1 VTREESPA
9 GNVHGAHGHGG
20 VASAATRH
28 RSALLIALGL
38 GALVFV
44 VEVVTALFANS
55 LALLSDAG
63 HVLTDVA
70 GLGLALAAIQVA
82 SRPARDPARTY
93 GHYRLEILA
102 ALVNA
107 VLLLGVSAFVLV
119 EAALR
124 LSDPPRV
131 VAVPVLVVASIGLV
145 ANLVALL
152 LLRRGASESLNVQGA
167 FLEVVAD
174 TLGSVGTIIAAVV
187 LVTTG
192 WRLVDPIVGAAVGL
206 FILPRAI
213 NIGGQ
218 ALRILLQAAPPHV
231 DVDALRR
238 HLGELPGV
246 VDVHDVHVWTLTSE
260 MHVASAHLMVGAGV
274 DTHAVLDRAREVLRD
289 DYEIPHATLQ
299 VEPDTHEGCAEVAW

>member
-1 VTREESPA
+1 MTRDGSHA
-9 GNVHGAHGHGG
+9 GHAGGAHTHGAVPTAG
-20 VASAATRH
+20 SRH
-28 RSALLIALGL
+28 RRPLLIALGL
-38 GALVFV
+38 GVVVFV
-44 VEVVTALFANS
+44 VEVVTAVLTNS

-63 HVLTDVA
+63 HVLTDAA

-82 SRPARDPARTY
+82 ARPARDPARTY

-107 VLLLGVSAFVLV
+107 VLLLGVSGFVLV

-124 LSDPPRV
+124 FSHPPDV

-145 ANLVALL
+145 ANVVALVM
-152 LLRRGASESLNVQGA
+152 LRRGASESLNVQGA

-174 TLGSVGTIIAAVV
+174 TLGSVGTIVAAVV

-192 WRLVDPIVGAAVGL
+192 WRIVDPIVGAAVGL

-218 ALRILLQAAPPHV
+218 ALRILLQAAPPDL
-231 DVDALRR
+231 DVDELRR
-238 HLGELPGV
+238 HLEQLPGV
-246 VDVHDVHVWTLTSE
+246 VDVHDVHVWTLTSQ
-260 MHVASAHLMVGAGV
+260 MNVMSAHLMVGQGV
-274 DTHAVLDRAREVLRD
+274 DSHEVLDRARDVLRN

-299 VEPDTHEGCAEVAW
+299 VEPDTHQGCAEVAW